1 MVVVDEAGNKVAYAG
16 KEQAT
21 NFGKITGYF
30 EPAGVEM
37 SEDNKVIDGS
47 GGTNVWQFWLD
58 EGTIKT
64 GVNESDLIVNDLPD
78 GLTVNAY
85 FGGTSKIITI
95 EVNGTAT
102 DEITEVV
109 EVTIIIKGSALVE
122 TGAEDSDPFTVWIQ
136 PYEGV

>member
-1 MVVVDEAGNKVAYAG
+1 VVVVDEAGNKVAYAG

-30 EPAGVEM
+30 ELDKVKM
-37 SEDNKVIDGS
+37 SEGNKVIDGS
-47 GGTNVWQFWLD
+47 GGTNVWQFQLN

-64 GVNESDLIVNDLPD
+64 GVNESDLTVNGLPD

-85 FGGTSKIITI
+85 SGATSKIITI

-102 DEITEVV
+102 DEITEEVG
-109 EVTIIIKGSALVE
+109 VTIIIKGSALVE
-122 TGAEDSDPFTVWIQ
+122 TGAEDSDPFTVRIQ